1 MTTKTSKPVDMSREA
16 ITARLEDVRQL
27 YKLGMSLVEAGRAAG
42 LNDGV
47 GRTRKIPVAR

>member
-1 MTTKTSKPVDMSREA
+1 MRTKTAEPVDMSRA
-16 ITARLEDVRQL
+16 AVTARLEDVRQL

-47 GRTRKIPVAR
+47 GRTRKTPPVR